1 MDGKVISRKLC
12 MDQFGAYISETLEDG
27 TKRNISVKQRVMKSG
42 RVITDEWVDDLG
54 YTYAVGGETWQ
65 RRE

>member
-1 MDGKVISRKLC
+1 

-42 RVITDEWVDDLG
+42 RVIADEWVDDLG